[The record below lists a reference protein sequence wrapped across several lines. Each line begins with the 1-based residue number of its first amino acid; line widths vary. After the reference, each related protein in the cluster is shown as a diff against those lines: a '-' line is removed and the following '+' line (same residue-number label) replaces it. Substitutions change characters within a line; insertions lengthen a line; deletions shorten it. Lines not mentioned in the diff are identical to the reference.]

1 MQPGRKVELIC
12 TIKTQKS
19 FVCPQILFFLT
30 YFIHCTKFLCISIL
44 NDISSILTSFLL
56 SIVSF
61 RTTVVAENYLKS
73 VESQP
78 GFMVTILQFISALC
92 APQIEPQQAAIRQA
106 AAVIFKNAIKRG
118 WEPEDEIG
126 EARISNNDRDTI
138 KSNLIDLMCST
149 PQDVQRQLAEA
160 VTIISLHDFPANW
173 SSLLPQLV
181 QKLNSTTDFLVIK
194 GVMLTAN
201 SIFKRFRN
209 VAKSDALYSDL
220 ILCLKGFQEP
230 LTEMYVKMHTAVEG
244 CAGVKDQLIVIME
257 TLRLMTR
264 IFYSLNW
271 QDIPEYF
278 EDNMNLWMTEYAKY
292 LVYDNPLLHDDRE
305 EAGPIESL
313 QTAIIEN
320 LNLYASKYEEEFQPH
335 LEHFTSAVWQL
346 LVSVKSEPKYDA
358 LAVSGIKFLTAVCSK
373 EVNKAMFTEEV
384 LKMFVEKIVVHN
396 LTASESDEELFED
409 NPQDYIRKDF
419 EGNDQD
425 TRRRCACDLVRGL
438 LKFFPAQ
445 VTNLCLGYTG
455 AMLEEYAKSGSSN
468 WKSKDAAL
476 HLVLAVS
483 TTSVSNSLG
492 AGSLNTAVNLMDVFQ
507 SHVLPEVYDND
518 VNSRPIVKADSIKL
532 ICLFRSHLGLDFML
546 SILPHITRHL
556 VSENIV
562 IQTYAAICIERF
574 LTVKDKT
581 VSSSPAL
588 IKKEHL
594 SSLLN
599 DITTGLF
606 IVLENPDLT
615 ENDYVMKCLMRIL
628 LLVGSDIGPVVP
640 LVSSKLTASLERVCK
655 NPANPQF
662 NHYLFES
669 LAVLVKSCGTNPNT
683 DAVAGSMDQIEQL
696 LFPPFQAVLSMEV
709 EEFIPY
715 VFQVLAEML
724 YYRPGTG
731 LSDAYKGLFAPILS
745 PPLWE
750 SKGNVPALTDL
761 LKAYIT
767 KSMDD
772 IIAGNQLEAV
782 LGIFQKT
789 LAAKSTEMY
798 AFAIL
803 DQLIAYNNHAVLA
816 QYIPV
821 IFQLLFR
828 RMMENK
834 TPQYIKLFTHTL
846 SFFALSYGGQVLFEA
861 CESIQ
866 PDMSTLIITK
876 IVEPNVISISSSTKA
891 KTSRIVVGL
900 SKLLCDSVVS
910 QNPATWTVLCQSIV
924 GFLMQAE
931 SAPTVNGIE
940 RTFLDDE
947 EHAEAREFD
956 STYSKLAYASI
967 PDIAL
972 SPDAAQ
978 PSLYFVSSLSAL
990 CQRSPGQYSTIVSA
1004 CLDDQGK
1011 AYLQSLLQQGNL
1023 TLA

>member
-1 MQPGRKVELIC
+1 M
-12 TIKTQKS
+12 T
-19 FVCPQILFFLT
+19 
-30 YFIHCTKFLCISIL
+30 
-44 NDISSILTSFLL
+44 
-56 SIVSF
+56 
-61 RTTVVAENYLKS
+61 AENYLKS

-78 GFMVTILQFISALC
+78 GFLLTALQFISALC
-92 APQIEPQQAAIRQA
+92 TPQIDPQQVAVRQT
-106 AAVIFKNAIKRG
+106 AAVVFKNAIKRG
-118 WEPEDEIG
+118 WVPEDEVNG
-126 EARISNNDRDTI
+126 SRISNNDRDAI
-138 KSNLIDLMCST
+138 KNNLIDLMCST

-160 VTIISLHDFPANW
+160 VSIISSHDFPAEWPN
-173 SSLLPQLV
+173 LLPQLV
-181 QKLNSTTDFLVIK
+181 EKMNSTTDFLIIK

-209 VAKSDALYSDL
+209 VAKSDMLYQDL
-220 ILCLKGFQEP
+220 ITCLQGFQVP
-230 LTEMYVKMHTAVEG
+230 LTEMYVKMHTAVQG
-244 CAGVKDQLIVIME
+244 CAGDKEQLSVVME

-264 IFYSLNW
+264 VFYSLNW

-278 EDNMNLWMTEYAKY
+278 EDNITTWMNEYAKY

-305 EAGPIESL
+305 ETGPVESL

-346 LVSVKSEPKYDA
+346 LVNVKSEPKYDT

-373 EVNKAMFTEEV
+373 EVNKGMFTGEV

-396 LTASESDEELFED
+396 LTATECDEELFED

-425 TRRRCACDLVRGL
+425 TRRRCACELVRGL
-438 LKFFPAQ
+438 LKFFHSE
-445 VTNLCLGYTG
+445 VTTLCLGYIG
-455 AMLEEYAKSGSSN
+455 AMLEDYAKSGSSN

-483 TTSVSNSLG
+483 ATSVSTSLG
-492 AGSLNTAVNLMDVFQ
+492 AASLNTAVNLMDVFQ
-507 SHVLPEVYDND
+507 SHVLPEVYDNN
-518 VNSRPIVKADSIKL
+518 VNSRPIVKADSMKM

-562 IQTYAAICIERF
+562 VQTYAAICIERF
-574 LTVKDKT
+574 LTVKDKNST
-581 VSSSPAL
+581 GGPSL
-588 IKKEHL
+588 IRKEHI
-594 SSLLN
+594 SSQLN

-606 IVLENPDLT
+606 KVLENPDLS

-640 LVSSKLTASLERVCK
+640 LVSSKLTLSLERVCK
-655 NPANPQF
+655 NPANPLF
-662 NHYLFES
+662 NHYLFEC
-669 LAVLVKSCGTNPNT
+669 LAVLVRSCGTNPNT
-683 DAVAGSMDQIEQL
+683 ATVTASMDQIEQL

-731 LSDAYKGLFAPILS
+731 LSDAYKALFTPILS
-745 PPLWE
+745 PSLWE

-767 KSMDD
+767 KSMND

-789 LAAKSTEMY
+789 LASKATEVY

-803 DQLIAYNNHAVLA
+803 DQLIAHNSHNALS
-816 QYIPV
+816 QYVPV

-846 SFFALSYGGQVLFEA
+846 SFFALTYGGQVLFEA
-861 CESIQ
+861 CECIQ
-866 PDMSTLIITK
+866 QDMSTLIITK
-876 IVEPNVISISSSTKA
+876 IVEPNIINISSLAKA
-891 KTSRIVVGL
+891 KTSRVVVGL
-900 SKLLCDSVVS
+900 SKLLCDSSVS
-910 QNPATWTVLCQSIV
+910 QNQATWTVLCRSIV
-924 GFLMQAE
+924 ALLMQVEA
-931 SAPTVNGIE
+931 APNTNNGGIE
-940 RTFLDDE
+940 QTFLLDE
-947 EHAEAREFD
+947 ELAEAREFD

-967 PDIAL
+967 PDIPL
-972 SPDAAQ
+972 SPDATQ
-978 PSLYFVSSLSAL
+978 PSLYFVSSLSGL
-990 CQRSPGQYSTIVSA
+990 CQRSPGQYNVIVGA
-1004 CLDDQGK
+1004 CLDEHGK
-1011 AYLQSLLQQGNL
+1011 GFLQQLLQQGNL
-1023 TLA
+1023 ALM